1 MDLSNINFILLI
13 KHSYRIEFKFYK
25 KDSNEE
31 LIQDF
36 YINKSDKFFSDKLS
50 SFYEFSKINKFTAK
64 IISSNITLY
73 SK

>member
-1 MDLSNINFILLI
+1 MDLYNIKFILLI
-13 KHSYRIEFKFYK
+13 KHLDRIEFKFYE
-25 KDSNEE
+25 KDLNEE

-36 YINKSDKFFSDKLS
+36 YLNRNDKFFSDKLS
-50 SFYEFSKINKFTAK
+50 SFYEFSKINKITAK